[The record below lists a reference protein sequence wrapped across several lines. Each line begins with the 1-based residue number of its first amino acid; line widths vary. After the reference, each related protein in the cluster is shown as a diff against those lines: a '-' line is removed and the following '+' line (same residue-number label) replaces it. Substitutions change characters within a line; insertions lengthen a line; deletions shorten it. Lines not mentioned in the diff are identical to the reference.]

1 MRISDWSSDVCSS
14 DLAEMVEGT
23 RSNGILVPQ
32 GAVSRDEKGS
42 ATVLVVGAQNKIEMR
57 KLNAPRT
64 VGTNWLV
71 TAGRKPGDKVVVD
84 GAPMLRPGVG
94 VKAVPPG
101 APQGARAGQ
110 PQQLGRRSVGEG
122 VWRDGRIP
130 VGAVQL
136 KKKKQQDN
144 II

>member
-64 VGTNWLV
+64 VGTNWPV
-71 TAGRKPGDKVVVD
+71 TAGLKPGDKVD
-84 GAPMLRPGVG
+84 GHGAQRRHPGWG
-94 VKAVPPG
+94 GKEVP
-101 APQGARAGQ
+101 AWARQGARAGEWR
-110 PQQLGRRSVGEG
+110 GR
-122 VWRDGRIP
+122 
-130 VGAVQL
+130 A
-136 KKKKQQDN
+136 
-144 II
+144 

>member
-1 MRISDWSSDVCSS
+1 MYVR
-14 DLAEMVEGT
+14 AEMVEGT

-71 TAGRKPGDKVVVD
+71 TAGLKPGDKVVVD
-84 GAPMLRPGVG
+84 GAQMLRPGV
-94 VKAVPPG
+94 VLKAVP
-101 APQGARAGQ
+101 AGDRKSTR
-110 PQQLGRRSVGEG
+110 LNSRH
-122 VWRDGRIP
+122 
-130 VGAVQL
+130 
-136 KKKKQQDN
+136 
-144 II
+144 